1 MRMQIKTLTL
11 VALASLTLACSAQDL
26 QNRAAGC
33 GEPGRWLA
41 PTEAGARPTDAA
53 ALLDRLAAQQA
64 VLLGETHDS
73 AEDHRWQLHTLAQ
86 LHARRPSLAIGF
98 EMFPRRLQPVLDRWV
113 AGELSEAEFL
123 RQAEWDR
130 VWGFDARLY
139 LPLFHYARM
148 NRLPML
154 ALNVERDLVDQ
165 VGKEG
170 WDAVPADRREGL
182 GRPAAPLPDYRTELK
197 TVFAHHPEKKQDEA
211 SFERFVEAQTVWDRA
226 MASGIA
232 AHLARQPDALV
243 VGILGAGHV
252 RHGYG
257 VAHQLKDLGV
267 TRVAGLMTWDVGQ
280 PCSAAAPG
288 LADAL
293 YAVATPAENPPRLGV
308 AMEPAEAGVRVA
320 EVVRGSVAEAA
331 GIKAGDV
338 LTQVAGRPAA
348 SLQAVRQAVQRQA
361 PGTWLPLKV
370 RRDGADVDLVA
381 RFPPES

>member
-1 MRMQIKTLTL
+1 MRMQIKTLAVIALSTL
-11 VALASLTLACSAQDL
+11 GLACSAQDL
-26 QNRAAGC
+26 QNRAESC
-33 GEPGRWLA
+33 GQPGLWLA
-41 PTEAGARPTDAA
+41 PTAAGARATEAA
-53 ALLDRLAAQQA
+53 ALLDRLAAQQT

-86 LHARRPSLAIGF
+86 LHARRPVLAIGF

-113 AGELSEAEFL
+113 AGELSEADFL
-123 RQAEWDR
+123 RQAEWDK
-130 VWGFDARLY
+130 VWGYDARLY

-154 ALNVERDLVDQ
+154 ALNVERDLVER
-165 VGKEG
+165 VGKDG
-170 WDAVPADRREGL
+170 WEAVPVDQREGL
-182 GRPAAPLPDYRTELK
+182 GRPAEPLPAYRTELR
-197 TVFAHHPEKKQDEA
+197 TVFAHHPEKQQDEA
-211 SFERFVEAQTVWDRA
+211 SFARFVEAQTVWDRA

-232 AHLARQPDALV
+232 AHLAKQPDALV

-267 TRVAGLMTWDVGQ
+267 ARVAGLMTWNVAQ

-293 YAVATPAENPPRLGV
+293 YAVATPAENPPRLGISM
-308 AMEPAEAGVRVA
+308 APADDGVRIA
-320 EVVRGSVAEAA
+320 EVVKGSVAEAA

-338 LTQVAGRPAA
+338 VTQVAGRPAR
-348 SLQAVRQAVQRQA
+348 SPQDLRQAVQRQA
-361 PGTWLPLKV
+361 PGTWLPFRV

-381 RFPPES
+381 RFPAGS